1 MYNLPMSAI
10 EYQRLIMNDRV
21 RMDAFAKA
29 LRQTVTPGCTVID
42 VGSGTGFLAFLAR
55 KLGAKRCILI
65 EREEEFLELSRAI
78 ARRNSIRGCEFLHA
92 HSAEIRGLPKA
103 DLVVSE
109 TLGNF
114 AYEENI
120 LETLTDARRF
130 LKKGGVMIPRR
141 IEQYAAPLATQGLW
155 REIASW
161 DHANH
166 DLDWSEARRKSM
178 NNMYVKIVR
187 PRDLLPGTGAA
198 KRWDDADLTGGKLR
212 SIRTGELQWHI
223 GSPVTIYGFALW
235 WVCTLLPG
243 IVLSTS
249 PKEPPTHWQQIF
261 LPVEQPLRLA
271 KGETLRLGLRSD
283 SRPAVKI
290 NVSWTAEQI
299 SASGKTMGSQSM
311 DMRKG

>member
-1 MYNLPMSAI
+1 MSAI
-10 EYQRLIMNDRV
+10 EYQRLIMSDRV
-21 RMDAFAKA
+21 RTDTFAKA

-55 KLGAKRCILI
+55 KLGAERCILI
-65 EREEEFLELSRAI
+65 EREEEFLELSQLV
-78 ARRNSIRGCEFLHA
+78 ARKNGIRGCEFLHA
-92 HSAEIRGLPKA
+92 HSAEIRGLPRA
-103 DLVVSE
+103 DLVISE

-120 LETLTDARRF
+120 LETLADARRF

-141 IEQYAAPLATQGLW
+141 IEQYVAPLVTPDLW

-161 DHANH
+161 DHVGH
-166 DLDWSEARRKSM
+166 DLDWSAARKKSM

-187 PRDLLPGTGAA
+187 PQDLLPGTGAA
-198 KRWDDADLTGGKLR
+198 KRWDDTDLTGEKLR
-212 SIRTGELQWHI
+212 SIRTGELQWRI

-235 WVCTLLPG
+235 WVCTLIPG
-243 IVLSTS
+243 IALSTS
-249 PKEPPTHWQQIF
+249 PNESPTHWQQIF

-271 KGETLRLGLRSD
+271 KGETLRLRVRSD

-290 NVSWTAEQI
+290 NVSWTAEQVT
-299 SASGKTMGSQSM
+299 SSGKTMGSQSM